1 MARVLML
8 GIDPDDVD
16 FSDPALPPG
25 LNADTIRAGIAKS
38 LDQLKDAGHD
48 ASMMYVS
55 SELAVLSQLADRLV
69 GEPVDV
75 VTIGGGVT
83 RPPKNTELFETLLN
97 IIGRVSPT
105 PRIALVMGPEHAPEA
120 VDRVLR

>member
-8 GIDPDDVD
+8 GIDPDEVD

-25 LNADTIRAGIAKS
+25 LNADMIRAGIAQSLKS
-38 LDQLKDAGHD
+38 LEDSGHD

-55 SELAVLSQLADRLV
+55 SDLAVLSQLADRLV
-69 GEPVDV
+69 SEPVDV

-83 RPPKNTELFETLLN
+83 RPPQNTQLFETLLN
-97 IIGRVSPT
+97 IVGRLSPT

-120 VDRVLR
+120 VNRVLH

>member
-8 GIDPDDVD
+8 GIDPDEVD
-16 FSDPALPPG
+16 YSDPALSPG
-25 LNADTIRAGIAKS
+25 LDADMIRAGIAQS
-38 LDQLKDAGHD
+38 LDSLKDSGHD

-55 SELAVLSQLADRLV
+55 SDLAVLTALADRLAS
-69 GEPVDV
+69 EPVDV

-83 RPPKNTELFETLLN
+83 RPPKNNELFETLLN
-97 IIGRVSPT
+97 IVGRASPT

-120 VDRVLR
+120 VIRVLR